1 METLRQ
7 TIKTLF
13 ELQKSDNVIASLLK
27 GKCHDDAHVNRRW
40 FVRAYLDDISPI
52 RTKDQVEAIFD
63 LLESKWALNENDIKS
78 LAFCPN
84 KSVFNVLLHF
94 SSCVLK
100 EYKHQPVC
108 RYDDLLRWHDLT
120 SNLGEDLFTTS
131 YLAAK
136 DVMQKVDRRFFNW
149 KDIISH
155 DNAALGNIFEKRMID
170 LHYHL
175 YGSIFVFDLN
185 WLSLMNDVTDR
196 QDSFRKIFD
205 YLRAPH
211 IINSSE
217 VSNSLYNKVM
227 KAASIRLLLFWYLNP
242 DVDDTFVES
251 YYRST
256 IGMLGIDE
264 DLLMNSKLLELSN
277 RVNVARMMKGYRF
290 GTQGN
295 TQKNILDYAISAD
308 IMLSSAGESEYIYS
322 VLAGERFLMYRMFK
336 RIFEGTADSGMATL
350 FYIYLLIKS
359 EFRNE
364 IVQLNDSVGFAN
376 FADYQ
381 GRKVLFLKENSAYSE
396 IVPQVAIGSSLCDSQ
411 KYLEAR
417 ISPKGSKEG
426 LQKTLEGIDKSLR
439 NGNLASCKTEVLDKR
454 YSIILHFIKRNDKEK
469 QKAVQLHRDSSL
481 YYRHYGLRN
490 EIKKQAMALKNWL
503 KMCSELDK
511 DSRVVGI
518 DAASSEIMCR
528 PEVFGQVFRYLK
540 YYVPT
545 SAYNSKDKELGF
557 TFHVGEDFLDIVDG
571 LRAVRE
577 SILFLN
583 LENRDRLGHA
593 LVLGTDVEKYYRKR
607 GYYISMSKQTL
618 LDNIVWLYF
627 EGFCCDG
634 FNRIAVKLKALYSKY
649 FDDIYGKC
657 KIMDGDHVLT
667 PNIED
672 YYNAW
677 LLRGDNPE
685 CYKNPQKEYE
695 NRLTSYWGIYA
706 LNESEAVSKARKNI
720 KARFL
725 YYFYHYDEYVYK
737 EGCKCDQIKLDE
749 DYIYVIRQLQAK
761 LLDEVEMKHISIE
774 TNPTSNYRI
783 GDFERYD
790 EHPIL
795 YFFNYG
801 LEHEDIAPHSITVS
815 INTDDKGV
823 FSTSLEREFSVMA
836 AALEKK
842 SLVEKDGN
850 SPRRIYDW
858 LDRIR
863 EMGFEMRFD
872 R

>member
-242 DVDDTFVES
+242 NVDDTFVES

-336 RIFEGTADSGMATL
+336 RIFESTADSGMATL

-627 EGFCCDG
+627 EGSCCDG

>member
-627 EGFCCDG
+627 EGSCCDG

>member
-1 METLRQ
+1 M
-7 TIKTLF
+7 
-13 ELQKSDNVIASLLK
+13 
-27 GKCHDDAHVNRRW
+27 
-40 FVRAYLDDISPI
+40 
-52 RTKDQVEAIFD
+52 
-63 LLESKWALNENDIKS
+63 
-78 LAFCPN
+78 
-84 KSVFNVLLHF
+84 
-94 SSCVLK
+94 
-100 EYKHQPVC
+100 
-108 RYDDLLRWHDLT
+108 
-120 SNLGEDLFTTS
+120 
-131 YLAAK
+131 
-136 DVMQKVDRRFFNW
+136 
-149 KDIISH
+149 
-155 DNAALGNIFEKRMID
+155 
-170 LHYHL
+170 
-175 YGSIFVFDLN
+175 
-185 WLSLMNDVTDR
+185 
-196 QDSFRKIFD
+196 
-205 YLRAPH
+205 
-211 IINSSE
+211 
-217 VSNSLYNKVM
+217 
-227 KAASIRLLLFWYLNP
+227 
-242 DVDDTFVES
+242 
-251 YYRST
+251 
-256 IGMLGIDE
+256 
-264 DLLMNSKLLELSN
+264 
-277 RVNVARMMKGYRF
+277 
-290 GTQGN
+290 
-295 TQKNILDYAISAD
+295 
-308 IMLSSAGESEYIYS
+308 
-322 VLAGERFLMYRMFK
+322 
-336 RIFEGTADSGMATL
+336 
-350 FYIYLLIKS
+350 
-359 EFRNE
+359 
-364 IVQLNDSVGFAN
+364 
-376 FADYQ
+376 
-381 GRKVLFLKENSAYSE
+381 
-396 IVPQVAIGSSLCDSQ
+396 
-411 KYLEAR
+411 
-417 ISPKGSKEG
+417 
-426 LQKTLEGIDKSLR
+426 
-439 NGNLASCKTEVLDKR
+439 
-454 YSIILHFIKRNDKEK
+454 
-469 QKAVQLHRDSSL
+469 
-481 YYRHYGLRN
+481 
-490 EIKKQAMALKNWL
+490 
-503 KMCSELDK
+503 
-511 DSRVVGI
+511 
-518 DAASSEIMCR
+518 
-528 PEVFGQVFRYLK
+528 K

-627 EGFCCDG
+627 EGSCCDG

-706 LNESEAVSKARKNI
+706 LNESEVVSKARKNI

-801 LEHEDIAPHSITVS
+801 LGHEGIAPHSITVS

-842 SLVEKDGN
+842 SLIEKDGN
-850 SPRRIYDW
+850 FPRRIYDW

-872 R
+872 K

>member
-439 NGNLASCKTEVLDKR
+439 NSNLASCKTEVLDKR

-627 EGFCCDG
+627 EGSCCDG

>member
-1 METLRQ
+1 M
-7 TIKTLF
+7 
-13 ELQKSDNVIASLLK
+13 
-27 GKCHDDAHVNRRW
+27 
-40 FVRAYLDDISPI
+40 
-52 RTKDQVEAIFD
+52 
-63 LLESKWALNENDIKS
+63 
-78 LAFCPN
+78 
-84 KSVFNVLLHF
+84 
-94 SSCVLK
+94 
-100 EYKHQPVC
+100 
-108 RYDDLLRWHDLT
+108 
-120 SNLGEDLFTTS
+120 
-131 YLAAK
+131 
-136 DVMQKVDRRFFNW
+136 
-149 KDIISH
+149 
-155 DNAALGNIFEKRMID
+155 
-170 LHYHL
+170 
-175 YGSIFVFDLN
+175 
-185 WLSLMNDVTDR
+185 
-196 QDSFRKIFD
+196 
-205 YLRAPH
+205 
-211 IINSSE
+211 
-217 VSNSLYNKVM
+217 
-227 KAASIRLLLFWYLNP
+227 
-242 DVDDTFVES
+242 
-251 YYRST
+251 
-256 IGMLGIDE
+256 
-264 DLLMNSKLLELSN
+264 
-277 RVNVARMMKGYRF
+277 
-290 GTQGN
+290 
-295 TQKNILDYAISAD
+295 
-308 IMLSSAGESEYIYS
+308 
-322 VLAGERFLMYRMFK
+322 
-336 RIFEGTADSGMATL
+336 
-350 FYIYLLIKS
+350 
-359 EFRNE
+359 
-364 IVQLNDSVGFAN
+364 NDSVGFAN

-627 EGFCCDG
+627 EGSCCDG

-737 EGCKCDQIKLDE
+737 EGCKCDQTKLDE

>member
-627 EGFCCDG
+627 EGSCCDG

-677 LLRGDNPE
+677 LLRGDNPQ

>member
-1 METLRQ
+1 M
-7 TIKTLF
+7 
-13 ELQKSDNVIASLLK
+13 
-27 GKCHDDAHVNRRW
+27 
-40 FVRAYLDDISPI
+40 
-52 RTKDQVEAIFD
+52 
-63 LLESKWALNENDIKS
+63 
-78 LAFCPN
+78 
-84 KSVFNVLLHF
+84 
-94 SSCVLK
+94 
-100 EYKHQPVC
+100 
-108 RYDDLLRWHDLT
+108 
-120 SNLGEDLFTTS
+120 
-131 YLAAK
+131 
-136 DVMQKVDRRFFNW
+136 
-149 KDIISH
+149 
-155 DNAALGNIFEKRMID
+155 
-170 LHYHL
+170 
-175 YGSIFVFDLN
+175 
-185 WLSLMNDVTDR
+185 
-196 QDSFRKIFD
+196 
-205 YLRAPH
+205 
-211 IINSSE
+211 
-217 VSNSLYNKVM
+217 
-227 KAASIRLLLFWYLNP
+227 
-242 DVDDTFVES
+242 
-251 YYRST
+251 
-256 IGMLGIDE
+256 
-264 DLLMNSKLLELSN
+264 
-277 RVNVARMMKGYRF
+277 
-290 GTQGN
+290 
-295 TQKNILDYAISAD
+295 
-308 IMLSSAGESEYIYS
+308 
-322 VLAGERFLMYRMFK
+322 
-336 RIFEGTADSGMATL
+336 
-350 FYIYLLIKS
+350 
-359 EFRNE
+359 
-364 IVQLNDSVGFAN
+364 
-376 FADYQ
+376 
-381 GRKVLFLKENSAYSE
+381 
-396 IVPQVAIGSSLCDSQ
+396 AIGSSLCDSQ
-411 KYLEAR
+411 KYLEVR
-417 ISPKGSKEG
+417 ISPKGNKEG

-439 NGNLASCKTEVLDKR
+439 NGNLTSCKTEVLDKR

-518 DAASSEIMCR
+518 DAASSEIKCR

-627 EGFCCDG
+627 EGSCCDG

-706 LNESEAVSKARKNI
+706 LNESEVVSKARKNI

-801 LEHEDIAPHSITVS
+801 LEHEGIAPHSITVS

-842 SLVEKDGN
+842 SLIEKDGN

-872 R
+872 K

>member
-439 NGNLASCKTEVLDKR
+439 NDNLASCKTEVLDKR

-627 EGFCCDG
+627 EGSCCDG

>member
-13 ELQKSDNVIASLLK
+13 QLQKSDNVIASLLK
-27 GKCHDDAHVNRRW
+27 GNSHDDVHVNRQW

-63 LLESKWALNENDIKS
+63 LFQSKWATNDNNIKS
-78 LAFCPN
+78 LAFCPSN
-84 KSVFNVLLHF
+84 SVFNVLLHF

-136 DVMQKVDRRFFNW
+136 DVMQEVDRRFFNW

-242 DVDDTFVES
+242 DVDDAFVES

-256 IGMLGIDE
+256 IDMLGIDE

-295 TQKNILDYAISAD
+295 TQKNILDYAISTD

-336 RIFEGTADSGMATL
+336 RIFEGTAASDMATL

-396 IVPQVAIGSSLCDSQ
+396 IVSQVAIGSSLCDSQ

-439 NGNLASCKTEVLDKR
+439 NGNLASCKTDVLDKR

-490 EIKKQAMALKNWL
+490 EIKKQAMALKKWL
-503 KMCSELDK
+503 KMCSELNK

-518 DAASSEIMCR
+518 DAASSEIKCR

-627 EGFCCDG
+627 EGSCCDG

-657 KIMDGDHVLT
+657 KIMDDDHVLT

-685 CYKNPQKEYE
+685 CYKNPLKEY
-695 NRLTSYWGIYA
+695 
-706 LNESEAVSKARKNI
+706 
-720 KARFL
+720 
-725 YYFYHYDEYVYK
+725 
-737 EGCKCDQIKLDE
+737 DQIKLDE

-801 LEHEDIAPHSITVS
+801 LEHEGIAPHSITVS

>member
-13 ELQKSDNVIASLLK
+13 QLQKSDNVIASLLK
-27 GKCHDDAHVNRRW
+27 GNSHDDVHVNRQW

-63 LLESKWALNENDIKS
+63 LFQSKWATNDNNIKS
-78 LAFCPN
+78 LAFCPSN
-84 KSVFNVLLHF
+84 SVFNVLLHF

-136 DVMQKVDRRFFNW
+136 DVMQGVDRRFFNW

-227 KAASIRLLLFWYLNP
+227 KAVSIRLLLFWYLNP
-242 DVDDTFVES
+242 DVDDAFVES

-264 DLLMNSKLLELSN
+264 DLLMNSKLLELSY

-308 IMLSSAGESEYIYS
+308 IMLPSTGESEYIYS

-336 RIFEGTADSGMATL
+336 RIFEGTADSDMATL

-396 IVPQVAIGSSLCDSQ
+396 IVSQVAIGSSLCDSQ

-439 NGNLASCKTEVLDKR
+439 NGNLASCKTAVLDKR

-503 KMCSELDK
+503 KMCSELGK

-518 DAASSEIMCR
+518 DAASSEIKCR

-545 SAYNSKDKELGF
+545 SVYNSKNKELGF

-593 LVLGTDVEKYYRKR
+593 LVLGMDVEKYYRKR

-627 EGFCCDG
+627 EGSCCDG

-706 LNESEAVSKARKNI
+706 LNESEVVSKARKNI

-774 TNPTSNYRI
+774 TNPTSNYKI

-801 LEHEDIAPHSITVS
+801 LEHEGIAPHSITVS

>member
-417 ISPKGSKEG
+417 ISPKGNKEG

-439 NGNLASCKTEVLDKR
+439 NGNLTSCKTEVLDKR
-454 YSIILHFIKRNDKEK
+454 YSIILHFIKRNNKEK

-518 DAASSEIMCR
+518 DAASSEIKCR

-593 LVLGTDVEKYYRKR
+593 FVLGTDVEKYYRKR

-627 EGFCCDG
+627 EGSCCDG

-706 LNESEAVSKARKNI
+706 LNESEVVSKARKNI

-737 EGCKCDQIKLDE
+737 EGCKCDQIK
-749 DYIYVIRQLQAK
+749 
-761 LLDEVEMKHISIE
+761 LDEVEMKHISIE

-801 LEHEDIAPHSITVS
+801 LEHEGIAPHSITVS

-842 SLVEKDGN
+842 SLIEKDGN

-872 R
+872 K

>member
-308 IMLSSAGESEYIYS
+308 IMLPSAGESEYIYS

-336 RIFEGTADSGMATL
+336 RIFEGTADSDMATL

-396 IVPQVAIGSSLCDSQ
+396 IVSQVAIGSSLCDSH

-627 EGFCCDG
+627 EGSCCDG

>member
-1 METLRQ
+1 MTM
-7 TIKTLF
+7 
-13 ELQKSDNVIASLLK
+13 
-27 GKCHDDAHVNRRW
+27 HVNRRW

-396 IVPQVAIGSSLCDSQ
+396 IVPQVAIGSSLSDSQ

-627 EGFCCDG
+627 EGSCCDG

>member
-13 ELQKSDNVIASLLK
+13 QLQKSDNVIASLLK
-27 GKCHDDAHVNRRW
+27 GNCHDDVHVNRQW

-63 LLESKWALNENDIKS
+63 LFQSKWATNDNNIKS
-78 LAFCPN
+78 LAFCPSN
-84 KSVFNVLLHF
+84 SVFNVLLHF

-136 DVMQKVDRRFFNW
+136 DVMQGVDRRFFNW

-227 KAASIRLLLFWYLNP
+227 KAVSIRLLLFWYLNP
-242 DVDDTFVES
+242 DVDDAFVES

-264 DLLMNSKLLELSN
+264 DLLMNIKLLELSN

-396 IVPQVAIGSSLCDSQ
+396 IVSQVAIGSSLCDSQ

-426 LQKTLEGIDKSLR
+426 LQKRLEGIDKSLR

-469 QKAVQLHRDSSL
+469 QNAVQLHRDSSL

-545 SAYNSKDKELGF
+545 SVYNSKDKELGF

-607 GYYISMSKQTL
+607 GYYISMSL
-618 LDNIVWLYF
+618 
-627 EGFCCDG
+627 
-634 FNRIAVKLKALYSKY
+634 
-649 FDDIYGKC
+649 
-657 KIMDGDHVLT
+657 
-667 PNIED
+667 
-672 YYNAW
+672 
-677 LLRGDNPE
+677 
-685 CYKNPQKEYE
+685 
-695 NRLTSYWGIYA
+695 
-706 LNESEAVSKARKNI
+706 VSR
-720 KARFL
+720 
-725 YYFYHYDEYVYK
+725 
-737 EGCKCDQIKLDE
+737 
-749 DYIYVIRQLQAK
+749 
-761 LLDEVEMKHISIE
+761 
-774 TNPTSNYRI
+774 
-783 GDFERYD
+783 
-790 EHPIL
+790 
-795 YFFNYG
+795 
-801 LEHEDIAPHSITVS
+801 
-815 INTDDKGV
+815 
-823 FSTSLEREFSVMA
+823 
-836 AALEKK
+836 
-842 SLVEKDGN
+842 
-850 SPRRIYDW
+850 
-858 LDRIR
+858 
-863 EMGFEMRFD
+863 
-872 R
+872 

>member
-227 KAASIRLLLFWYLNP
+227 KATSIRLLLFWYLNP

-396 IVPQVAIGSSLCDSQ
+396 IVSQVAIGSSLCDSQ

-417 ISPKGSKEG
+417 ISPKGNKEG

-439 NGNLASCKTEVLDKR
+439 NGNLTSCKTEVLDKR
-454 YSIILHFIKRNDKEK
+454 YSIILHFIKRNDNEK

-518 DAASSEIMCR
+518 DAASSEIKCR

-627 EGFCCDG
+627 EGSCCDG

-706 LNESEAVSKARKNI
+706 LNESEVVSKARKNI

-801 LEHEDIAPHSITVS
+801 LEHEGIALHSITVS

-842 SLVEKDGN
+842 SLIEKDGN

-872 R
+872 K

>member
-256 IGMLGIDE
+256 IGMLGINE

-277 RVNVARMMKGYRF
+277 RVNVARMMKGYLF

-627 EGFCCDG
+627 EGSCCDG

>member
-1 METLRQ
+1 M
-7 TIKTLF
+7 
-13 ELQKSDNVIASLLK
+13 
-27 GKCHDDAHVNRRW
+27 
-40 FVRAYLDDISPI
+40 
-52 RTKDQVEAIFD
+52 
-63 LLESKWALNENDIKS
+63 
-78 LAFCPN
+78 
-84 KSVFNVLLHF
+84 
-94 SSCVLK
+94 
-100 EYKHQPVC
+100 
-108 RYDDLLRWHDLT
+108 
-120 SNLGEDLFTTS
+120 
-131 YLAAK
+131 
-136 DVMQKVDRRFFNW
+136 
-149 KDIISH
+149 
-155 DNAALGNIFEKRMID
+155 
-170 LHYHL
+170 
-175 YGSIFVFDLN
+175 
-185 WLSLMNDVTDR
+185 
-196 QDSFRKIFD
+196 
-205 YLRAPH
+205 
-211 IINSSE
+211 
-217 VSNSLYNKVM
+217 
-227 KAASIRLLLFWYLNP
+227 
-242 DVDDTFVES
+242 
-251 YYRST
+251 
-256 IGMLGIDE
+256 
-264 DLLMNSKLLELSN
+264 
-277 RVNVARMMKGYRF
+277 
-290 GTQGN
+290 
-295 TQKNILDYAISAD
+295 
-308 IMLSSAGESEYIYS
+308 
-322 VLAGERFLMYRMFK
+322 
-336 RIFEGTADSGMATL
+336 
-350 FYIYLLIKS
+350 
-359 EFRNE
+359 
-364 IVQLNDSVGFAN
+364 
-376 FADYQ
+376 
-381 GRKVLFLKENSAYSE
+381 
-396 IVPQVAIGSSLCDSQ
+396 
-411 KYLEAR
+411 
-417 ISPKGSKEG
+417 
-426 LQKTLEGIDKSLR
+426 
-439 NGNLASCKTEVLDKR
+439 
-454 YSIILHFIKRNDKEK
+454 
-469 QKAVQLHRDSSL
+469 HRDSSL

-490 EIKKQAMALKNWL
+490 EIKKQALALKNWL

-518 DAASSEIMCR
+518 DAASSEIKCR

-545 SAYNSKDKELGF
+545 SVYNSKDKELGF

-627 EGFCCDG
+627 EGSCCDG

-801 LEHEDIAPHSITVS
+801 LEHEGIAPHSITVS

>member
-627 EGFCCDG
+627 EGSCCDG

-657 KIMDGDHVLT
+657 MIMDGDHVLT

-737 EGCKCDQIKLDE
+737 EGYKCDQIKLDE

>member
-13 ELQKSDNVIASLLK
+13 QLQKSDNVIASLLK
-27 GKCHDDAHVNRRW
+27 GNSHDDVHVNRQW

-63 LLESKWALNENDIKS
+63 LFQSKWATNDNNIKS
-78 LAFCPN
+78 LAFCPSN
-84 KSVFNVLLHF
+84 SVFNVLLHF

-136 DVMQKVDRRFFNW
+136 DVMQGVDRRFFNW

-185 WLSLMNDVTDR
+185 WLSLMNDVIDR

-227 KAASIRLLLFWYLNP
+227 KAVSIRLLLFWYLNP
-242 DVDDTFVES
+242 DVDDAFVES

-256 IGMLGIDE
+256 IAMLGIDE
-264 DLLMNSKLLELSN
+264 DLLMNSKLLKLSY

-308 IMLSSAGESEYIYS
+308 IMLFSAGESEYIYS

-396 IVPQVAIGSSLCDSQ
+396 IVSQVAIGSSLCDSH

-426 LQKTLEGIDKSLR
+426 LQKILEGIDKSLR

-518 DAASSEIMCR
+518 DAASSEIKCR

-545 SAYNSKDKELGF
+545 SVYNSKDKELGF

-627 EGFCCDG
+627 EGSCCDG

-706 LNESEAVSKARKNI
+706 LNESEVVSKARKNI

-774 TNPTSNYRI
+774 TNPTSNYKI

-801 LEHEDIAPHSITVS
+801 LEHEGIAAHSITVS

>member
-78 LAFCPN
+78 LAFCPT

-155 DNAALGNIFEKRMID
+155 DNAALNNIFEKRMID

-227 KAASIRLLLFWYLNP
+227 KAASIRLLLF
-242 DVDDTFVES
+242 
-251 YYRST
+251 
-256 IGMLGIDE
+256 
-264 DLLMNSKLLELSN
+264 
-277 RVNVARMMKGYRF
+277 
-290 GTQGN
+290 
-295 TQKNILDYAISAD
+295 
-308 IMLSSAGESEYIYS
+308 
-322 VLAGERFLMYRMFK
+322 
-336 RIFEGTADSGMATL
+336 
-350 FYIYLLIKS
+350 
-359 EFRNE
+359 
-364 IVQLNDSVGFAN
+364 
-376 FADYQ
+376 
-381 GRKVLFLKENSAYSE
+381 
-396 IVPQVAIGSSLCDSQ
+396 C
-411 KYLEAR
+411 
-417 ISPKGSKEG
+417 
-426 LQKTLEGIDKSLR
+426 
-439 NGNLASCKTEVLDKR
+439 
-454 YSIILHFIKRNDKEK
+454 
-469 QKAVQLHRDSSL
+469 
-481 YYRHYGLRN
+481 
-490 EIKKQAMALKNWL
+490 
-503 KMCSELDK
+503 
-511 DSRVVGI
+511 
-518 DAASSEIMCR
+518 
-528 PEVFGQVFRYLK
+528 YLK

-627 EGFCCDG
+627 EGSCCDG

>member
-242 DVDDTFVES
+242 NVDDTFVES

-336 RIFEGTADSGMATL
+336 RIFESTADSGMATL

-417 ISPKGSKEG
+417 ISPKGSKER

-627 EGFCCDG
+627 EGSCCDG

-737 EGCKCDQIKLDE
+737 EGCKCDQTKLDE

>member
-13 ELQKSDNVIASLLK
+13 QLQKSDNVIASLLK
-27 GKCHDDAHVNRRW
+27 GNSHDDVHVNRQW

-63 LLESKWALNENDIKS
+63 LFQSKWATNDNNIKS
-78 LAFCPN
+78 LAFCPSN
-84 KSVFNVLLHF
+84 SVFNVLLHF

-136 DVMQKVDRRFFNW
+136 DVMQGVDRRFFNW

-185 WLSLMNDVTDR
+185 WLSLMNDVIDR

-227 KAASIRLLLFWYLNP
+227 KAVSIRLLLFWYLNP
-242 DVDDTFVES
+242 DVDDAFVES

-295 TQKNILDYAISAD
+295 TQKNILDYAISTD
-308 IMLSSAGESEYIYS
+308 IMLSSAGECEYIYS

-396 IVPQVAIGSSLCDSQ
+396 IVSQVAIGSSLCDSQ

-426 LQKTLEGIDKSLR
+426 LQKTLEEIDKSLR

-518 DAASSEIMCR
+518 DAASSEIKCR

-627 EGFCCDG
+627 EGSCCDG

-706 LNESEAVSKARKNI
+706 LNESEVVSKARKNI

-774 TNPTSNYRI
+774 TNPTSNYKI

-801 LEHEDIAPHSITVS
+801 LEHEGIAAHSITVS

>member
-256 IGMLGIDE
+256 IGMLGINE

-277 RVNVARMMKGYRF
+277 RVNVARMMKGYLF

-627 EGFCCDG
+627 EGSCCDG

-749 DYIYVIRQLQAK
+749 DYIYVTRQLQAK

>member
-13 ELQKSDNVIASLLK
+13 QLQKSDNVIASLLK
-27 GKCHDDAHVNRRW
+27 GNSHDDVHVNRQW

-63 LLESKWALNENDIKS
+63 LFQSKWATNDNNIKS
-78 LAFCPN
+78 LAFCPSN
-84 KSVFNVLLHF
+84 SVFNVLLHF

-136 DVMQKVDRRFFNW
+136 DVMQGVNRRFFNW

-185 WLSLMNDVTDR
+185 WLSLMNDVIDR

-227 KAASIRLLLFWYLNP
+227 KAVSIRLLLFWYLNP
-242 DVDDTFVES
+242 DVDDAFVES

-256 IGMLGIDE
+256 IAMLGIDE
-264 DLLMNSKLLELSN
+264 DLLMNSKLLELSY

-396 IVPQVAIGSSLCDSQ
+396 IVSQVAIGSSLCDSQ

-439 NGNLASCKTEVLDKR
+439 NGNLASCKTAVLDKR

-518 DAASSEIMCR
+518 DAASSEIKCR

-545 SAYNSKDKELGF
+545 SVYNSKDKELGF

-627 EGFCCDG
+627 EGSCCDG

>member
-627 EGFCCDG
+627 EGSCCDG

-863 EMGFEMRFD
+863 EVEL
-872 R
+872 

>member
-417 ISPKGSKEG
+417 ISPKGSKEW

-627 EGFCCDG
+627 EGSCCDG

>member
-242 DVDDTFVES
+242 NVDDTFVES

-336 RIFEGTADSGMATL
+336 RIFESTADSGMATL

-593 LVLGTDVEKYYRKR
+593 LVLGTDVKKYYRKR

-627 EGFCCDG
+627 EGSCCDG

>member
-63 LLESKWALNENDIKS
+63 LLESKWAMNENDIKS

-627 EGFCCDG
+627 EGSCCDG

>member
-511 DSRVVGI
+511 DSRFVGI

-627 EGFCCDG
+627 EGSCCDG

>member
-417 ISPKGSKEG
+417 ISPKGNKEG

-439 NGNLASCKTEVLDKR
+439 NGNLTSCKTEVLDKR

-518 DAASSEIMCR
+518 DAASSEIKCR

-593 LVLGTDVEKYYRKR
+593 FVLGTDVEKYYRKR

-627 EGFCCDG
+627 EGSCCDG

-706 LNESEAVSKARKNI
+706 LNESEVVSKARKNI

-737 EGCKCDQIKLDE
+737 EGCKCDQIK
-749 DYIYVIRQLQAK
+749 
-761 LLDEVEMKHISIE
+761 LDEVEMKHISIE

-801 LEHEDIAPHSITVS
+801 LEHEGIAPHSITVS

-842 SLVEKDGN
+842 SLIEKDGN

-872 R
+872 K